1 MIGRGANLNKL
12 RRQAEGKSKAKVPSK
27 TIQPNIMTPSAI
39 VSNQPTVSSGAV
51 ILEPMDNTPSLI
63 TTPQDLRNVLSPMSP
78 VEIDNI
84 NPEPE
89 DPESGRFLASLI
101 AQGAAGFGAGL
112 MGGSSQDILRATGM
126 FDRMRESDIN
136 RQDRLGQAKLLRD
149 ERLGEKQERLAEIK
163 KREDQAKSLTDPNS
177 EESKRDRLLYEKVLK
192 TKIPEE
198 VTAFDLRNRP
208 EIVRSLMAQAE
219 QSRLAAMP
227 RGGIGGAKP
236 EKEIKSN
243 QKSMAEYREH
253 VSSLAEMGNV
263 LNKIK
268 LLNRTG
274 IGTITPDFS
283 VDTQAYSTSLD
294 RAAQPMIKTLA
305 GPGTLQKEERDTYGK
320 LVPTGNTRAD
330 LALRQAND
338 IIVEGTDKALS
349 KMNADLSTGDISK
362 NDYDALINQY
372 NEQLSK
378 KGIGINQ
385 IINPSTGKLETRQK
399 REATLKDGKKVIVDQ
414 FGYTWE

>member
-1 MIGRGANLNKL
+1 MPNRGLEENIFQSAIPKKQVNSPMPMNQNPVIRNAGMFL
-12 RRQAEGKSKAKVPSK
+12 EP
-27 TIQPNIMTPSAI
+27 TQPNQLS
-39 VSNQPTVSSGAV
+39 
-51 ILEPMDNTPSLI
+51 
-63 TTPQDLRNVLSPMSP
+63 LSPMSQP
-78 VEIDNI
+78 M
-84 NPEPE
+84 PEPQ
-89 DPESGRFLASLI
+89 DDDSGRFLASLI
-101 AQGAAGFGAGL
+101 AQGAAGFGTGM
-112 MGGSSQDILRATGM
+112 MGGSAADIQRSAGTFQTMRDTQENQRRA
-126 FDRMRESDIN
+126 
-136 RQDRLGQAKLLRD
+136 
-149 ERLGEKQERLAEIK
+149 KQ
-163 KREDQAKSLTDPNS
+163 LTDPNS
-177 EESKRDRLLYEKVLK
+177 EESKRKREVYKSLGFQVPNNLSATDLNDPTVLQTLK
-192 TKIPEE
+192 G
-198 VTAFDLRNRP
+198 N
-208 EIVRSLMAQAE
+208 ME

-227 RGGIGGAKP
+227 RGGGGVGGAGKP

-283 VDTQAYSTSLD
+283 VDTQAYATSLD

-362 NDYDALINQY
+362 RDYDALINQY

-385 IINPSTGKLETRQK
+385 IINPSTGRLETRQK
-399 REATLKDGKKVIVDQ
+399 REVTLKDGKKVIVDQ

>member
-101 AQGAAGFGAGL
+101 AQGAAGFGAGM

-177 EESKRDRLLYEKVLK
+177 EESKRKREVYKSLGFQVPNNLSATDLNDPTVLQTLK
-192 TKIPEE
+192 GK
-198 VTAFDLRNRP
+198 
-208 EIVRSLMAQAE
+208 ME

-227 RGGIGGAKP
+227 RGGIGVGGAGKVKP
-236 EKEIKSN
+236 EKESKDQSDINKFTAEADSLRDQLIEYKKAVKAIPALGGAAQKANAEALQKDILLTIKN
-243 QKSMAEYREH
+243 IKKTG
-253 VSSLAEMGNV
+253 SLDVGSINV
-263 LNKIK
+263 IEGMIGTADYTRNDIVDATINRSLQNLNKAVEKELRGTGTKNTKYTPYIPYENPTPQEEEIIK
-268 LLNRTG
+268 NYYSDPND
-274 IGTITPDFS
+274 PDNLQMYQ
-283 VDTQAYSTSLD
+283 DL
-294 RAAQPMIKTLA
+294 RA
-305 GPGTLQKEERDTYGK
+305 
-320 LVPTGNTRAD
+320 
-330 LALRQAND
+330 
-338 IIVEGTDKALS
+338 
-349 KMNADLSTGDISK
+349 
-362 NDYDALINQY
+362 
-372 NEQLSK
+372 K
-378 KGIGINQ
+378 KG
-385 IINPSTGKLETRQK
+385 
-399 REATLKDGKKVIVDQ
+399 
-414 FGYTWE
+414 F

>member
-1 MIGRGANLNKL
+1 MEPPSNLPP
-12 RRQAEGKSKAKVPSK
+12 A
-27 TIQPNIMTPSAI
+27 
-39 VSNQPTVSSGAV
+39 
-51 ILEPMDNTPSLI
+51 I
-63 TTPQDLRNVLSPMSP
+63 TTPQELRNVLTPMSP
-78 VEIDNI
+78 VGIDNI
-84 NPEPE
+84 NPESE
-89 DPESGRFLASLI
+89 DPESGKFHASLI
-101 AQGAAGFGAGL
+101 AQGAAGFGAGI
-112 MGGSSQDILRATGM
+112 MGGSSQDILRSTGM

-136 RQDRLGQAKLLRD
+136 RQDRLRQNELLRE
-149 ERLGEKQERLAEIK
+149 ERSGERQEKQAEIK
-163 KREDQAKSLTDPNS
+163 KREDQAKRFTDPKS
-177 EESKRDRLLYEKVLK
+177 QESKNRRQVYKSLGYDISEDLSYADLENPVVIQSLRDKLQEKK
-192 TKIPEE
+192 
-198 VTAFDLRNRP
+198 
-208 EIVRSLMAQAE
+208 
-219 QSRLAAMP
+219 LAAMP
-227 RGGIGGAKP
+227 RGGIGVGGVKP

-263 LNKIK
+263 LDKIK

-320 LVPTGNTRAD
+320 LVPTGKTNED

-338 IIVEGTDKALS
+338 IIVEGTTKSLS
-349 KMNADLSTGDISK
+349 KMNADLNTGDISRK
-362 NDYDALINQY
+362 DYDALINEY

-378 KGIGINQ
+378 KGIGISQ
-385 IINPSTGKLETRQK
+385 IINPSTGKLENRQK
-399 REATLKDGKKVIVDQ
+399 KEVTLKDGKKVIVDQ